1 MGAPGRCVGLVV
13 ATLSCGSQVGAGVD
27 ATGTT
32 AGSATETSDPS
43 TSSTTATT
51 STASSADA
59 SEGSSSTTG
68 AAPDPCL
75 EMQPPCSGEC
85 VSASLYAFDDAAS
98 CVADPVT
105 ACISGA
111 YDPRVTS
118 GRTFHRDGAFVLV
131 GTPCG
136 DAIAPDGWEECL
148 RDGQDQPEGC
158 ACLCR
163 EGVCP
168 GDEDRIALAT
178 CEVTELC
185 PRLDADPFAPDEP
198 ETIACILTALRDR
211 TPGVVSATYSTGF
224 VFEDAIAYLD
234 GSDTALAVRASG
246 DDFVKCP
253 DDASAW
259 MDAER
264 CTLAA
269 PAVFDDCLAQ
279 TDSEL
284 LGQCFVASM
293 TWFTAC
299 RPAEPICP

>member
-1 MGAPGRCVGLVV
+1 MLVIP
-13 ATLSCGSQVGAGVD
+13 ATLSCGPQADAGVD
-27 ATGTT
+27 TAGTT
-32 AGSATETSDPS
+32 AGSSAETTD
-43 TSSTTATT
+43 SSATT
-51 STASSADA
+51 TTVSSADT
-59 SEGSSSTTG
+59 SESSAATSESSSTTG

-85 VSASLYAFDDAAS
+85 VSASVHAFDDAAS
-98 CVADPVT
+98 CADAPVT

-111 YDPRVTS
+111 YDPGVTS
-118 GRTFHRDGAFVLV
+118 GRSFHRDGAFVLV

-136 DAIAPDGWEECL
+136 DAVAPDGWDECL
-148 RDGQDQPEGC
+148 LDGQDQPEGC

-168 GDEDRIALAT
+168 GDEDRIALSA

-185 PRLDADPFAPDEP
+185 PHLDVEIFAPDEP

-211 TPGVVSATYSTGF
+211 TPGMVSASYSTGF
-224 VFEDAIAYLD
+224 VFEDAITYLD
-234 GSDTALAVRASG
+234 GSDTALSVRASG

-293 TWFTAC
+293 TWLAAC

>member
-1 MGAPGRCVGLVV
+1 MGAGCACDALVRAAARRRCDG
-13 ATLSCGSQVGAGVD
+13 TTSGS
-27 ATGTT
+27 TT
-32 AGSATETSDPS
+32 AGTDPSATT
-43 TSSTTATT
+43 TTTAVDT
-51 STASSADA
+51 SESSAAA
-59 SEGSSSTTG
+59 SESSSTTG
-68 AAPDPCL
+68 AAPDPCR
-75 EMQPPCSGEC
+75 EMQPPCTGEC
-85 VSASLYAFDDAAS
+85 VRASLYAFDDSVS
-98 CVADPVT
+98 CAADPVT

-111 YDPRVTS
+111 YDPRATS

-136 DAIAPDGWEECL
+136 DAVAPDGWDECL
-148 RDGQDQPEGC
+148 LDGQDQPEGC

-168 GDEDRIALAT
+168 GDEDRVALAA

-185 PRLDADPFAPDEP
+185 PHLDVEVFAPDEP

-211 TPGVVSATYSTGF
+211 TPGMVSATYATGF
-224 VFEDAIAYLD
+224 IFEDAIAYLD
-234 GSDTALAVRASG
+234 GSDTALSVRASG
-246 DDFVKCP
+246 DDFVICP

-259 MDAER
+259 TDAER

-284 LGQCFVASM
+284 LAQCFVASM
-293 TWFTAC
+293 TWFAAC